1 VFAGIK
7 NFAEQL
13 VFARM
18 QETLI
23 AQGIND
29 EDFLEDVACLALN
42 QLPPRYIRFSVDLV
56 VNLDQDERDQLEE
69 DAADAVR
76 KAVDIVTHRRAQRE
90 ND

>member
-1 VFAGIK
+1 MFAGIK

-56 VNLDQDERDQLEE
+56 VNLDQDERNQLEE

-76 KAVDIVTHRRAQRE
+76 KAVDIVTHRRLQRE